1 MSNVWQRSTMLKCL
15 AAHWYNLKLKQRYEK
30 KQ

>member
-1 MSNVWQRSTMLKCL
+1 MVERLATFDMLKCL